1 MKRRVSSLNR
11 LRNVPKI
18 LAALVIASCIWL
30 PCMHL
35 IFRSQVSHYR
45 QSHRISNRARELAAG
60 QIEVWS
66 NPKVGNPQMRELRK
80 INPEWDFMSRTYLVL
95 SLANM
100 ALSDKNYR
108 KTACDAMNAIID
120 DTLMHE
126 SKSTFY
132 YYLLSY
138 AHERWEVK
146 NARSIFVDGEIALM
160 LASRRMV
167 EDKPAYKPLLKERVN
182 VMIRQMKAS
191 PVLCAESYPDE
202 CWIFCNTIALAA
214 IRMSD
219 VLDGTDHSEFL
230 ASWINTAKKRLVD
243 PKTGLLISAF
253 AVDGR
258 PAPCGASVEGSSIW
272 MASHMLQIVDE
283 KFAKQQYR
291 LARKALG
298 DSILGFDYA
307 REWPRG
313 SKVGLDIDSGPI
325 APLLEISPSSTGLAS
340 VAAAAFG
347 DIEFHRGIFSSIEMG
362 ALPVR
367 HHRQLRYGVSNH
379 VGDAVLLYAMTEGPL
394 WNAVQKG
401 IH

>member
-18 LAALVIASCIWL
+18 LATLVIASSIWL

-35 IFRSQVSHYR
+35 IFRSQVSHFR
-45 QSHRISNRARELAAG
+45 QSQGISNRTQELAAA
-60 QIEVWS
+60 QMEIWS
-66 NPKVGNPQMRELRK
+66 NPEVGIPRIRELRK

-100 ALSDKNYR
+100 ALSDENYR
-108 KTACDAMNAIID
+108 KTACDAMDTIID

-126 SKSTFY
+126 RKSTFY
-132 YYLLSY
+132 YYLLPY

-146 NARSIFVDGEIALM
+146 DARSIFVDGEIAIM

-182 VMIRQMKAS
+182 VMIAS

-230 ASWINTAKKRLVD
+230 TSWVSTAKKRLID
-243 PKTGLLISAF
+243 PTTGLLISAF

-283 KFAKQQYR
+283 KFARQQYR

-313 SKVGLDIDSGPI
+313 SKAGLDIDSGPI
-325 APLLEISPSSTGLAS
+325 APLLEISPSSTGLAAI
-340 VAAAAFG
+340 AAAAF
-347 DIEFHRGIFSSIEMG
+347 DDDKFFHGIFASIEMG

-367 HHRQLRYGVSNH
+367 HHGRLRYSVSNQ

-394 WNAVQKG
+394 WNAVNART
-401 IH
+401 H